1 MGVYAITG
9 GSGGIGLRVISQLE
23 KQGHETINIDWKTG
37 DIQADLSIPEG
48 RQKVIDELHEL
59 HPEGL
64 DGLILCAG
72 VPGSCHDLRLILSL
86 NFFGTISIIKGAYD
100 LLEKK
105 GGSCVATVS
114 NAISQGDLRM
124 DLADILNNNN
134 EDELRILDLVSNL
147 DENDLLTGNRLYV
160 ASKYALARWVR
171 RHSASYAAN
180 GVRINAVAPGNVN
193 TSMTATMSVDEKTAL
208 NALPIPTK
216 YGKETLMEPDEIA
229 SAINFLNS
237 KKQEASTALSCL
249 WTAAQTPFSIQK
261 KYIRKETFMEP
272 VIQKY
277 LTALETKDFEALAEL
292 FTKNGHYCD
301 YCANGT
307 SQHEFHLYGKEA
319 ISMFFRNKFL
329 FCQYSILSPTI
340 LNGSQAEFIA
350 SYGGYQVMAIA
361 SLQQLTADGHIRRLT
376 VRPK

>member
-23 KQGHETINIDWKTG
+23 KQEHETINIDWKTG

-229 SAINFLNS
+229 SAINFLISKEARGVNGIIMFVDGGTDALLNS
-237 KKQEASTALSCL
+237 E
-249 WTAAQTPFSIQK
+249 